1 MTQSNSRIYRLG
13 EIVESLGGKLIGTP
27 DLEIRRIATL
37 ENAGPGDLS
46 FLSHP
51 RYRRQLRST
60 RAGAVILKQADRSA
74 TNLPRILCDDPYL
87 YFARVARLLSAP
99 KRPAPG
105 VHPHTVVEPG
115 AIVAASATVG
125 PWCHIGR
132 DARVGERVV
141 VEAGC
146 AIGEEVEVGEDSHLH
161 PSVTIYAHCRI
172 GRRAVIHSGAVIG
185 ADGFGM
191 ALDEGRWLKIPQT
204 GRAIIGDD
212 VEIGANTTIDRGALD
227 DTVVEDGV
235 KLDNQIQI
243 GHNVRIG
250 AHTAM
255 AGCVGIAGS
264 TRIGRHCT
272 VGGGALIV
280 GHIDIADHV
289 NISAATLVTKSI
301 ARAGTYTGVF
311 PIAAHREWAKT
322 AAHLR
327 GLERWAERIHELE
340 RQLSKR
346 GKRKR

>member
-1 MTQSNSRIYRLG
+1 
-13 EIVESLGGKLIGTP
+13 
-27 DLEIRRIATL
+27 
-37 ENAGPGDLS
+37 
-46 FLSHP
+46 
-51 RYRRQLRST
+51 
-60 RAGAVILKQADRSA
+60 
-74 TNLPRILCDDPYL
+74 
-87 YFARVARLLSAP
+87 
-99 KRPAPG
+99 
-105 VHPHTVVEPG
+105 
-115 AIVAASATVG
+115 
-125 PWCHIGR
+125 
-132 DARVGERVV
+132 
-141 VEAGC
+141 
-146 AIGEEVEVGEDSHLH
+146 
-161 PSVTIYAHCRI
+161 
-172 GRRAVIHSGAVIG
+172 
-185 ADGFGM
+185 M

-204 GRAIIGDD
+204 GRAIVGDD

-280 GHIDIADHV
+280 GHLDIADHV

-301 ARAGTYTGVF
+301 ARAGTYSGVF
-311 PIAAHREWAKT
+311 PISGHREWAKT

-327 GLERWAERIHELE
+327 GLDRLVGRIHELE
-340 RQLSKR
+340 KQFSKR

>member
-1 MTQSNSRIYRLG
+1 VTQSNSRTYRLG
-13 EIVESLGGKLIGTP
+13 EIVESLGGKLVGTP
-27 DLEIRRIATL
+27 DLEIRRVATL
-37 ENAGPGDLS
+37 ENAGPEDLS

-60 RAGAVILKQADRSA
+60 RAGAVILKQADRAA
-74 TNLPRILCDDPYL
+74 TSLPRILCDDPYL
-87 YFARVARLLSAP
+87 YFAQVARLLNAP
-99 KRPAPG
+99 ARPAPG
-105 VHPHTVVEPG
+105 VHPQAAVEPD
-115 AIVAASATVG
+115 AIVAPSATVG

-132 DARVGERVV
+132 GARIGERVIIG
-141 VEAGC
+141 AGC
-146 AIGEEVEVGEDSHLH
+146 AVGEEAEVGEDSHLH
-161 PSVTIYAHCRI
+161 ASVTIYPRCKI
-172 GRRAVIHSGAVIG
+172 GKRAVIHSGVVIG

-191 ALDEGRWLKIPQT
+191 ALDKGRWLKIPQT
-204 GRAIIGDD
+204 GRTIIGDD

-227 DTVVEDGV
+227 DTMVEDGV

-301 ARAGTYTGVF
+301 PRAGTYTGVF
-311 PIAAHREWAKT
+311 PIAAHREWART

-327 GLERWAERIHELE
+327 GLDRLVERIGDLE
-340 RQLSKR
+340 KQLSKR

>member
-1 MTQSNSRIYRLG
+1 VTQSHSRAYRLG
-13 EIVESLGGKLIGTP
+13 EIVERFGGKLIGDP

-37 ENAGPGDLS
+37 ESAGPGDLS

-60 RAGAVILKQADRSA
+60 RASAVILKQADRDA
-74 TNLPRILCDDPYL
+74 TSLPRILCNDPYL
-87 YFARVARLLSAP
+87 YFARVAGLLNAP

-105 VHPHTVVEPG
+105 VHSQAVVEPG
-115 AIVAASATVG
+115 AIVAASAAVG

-132 DARVGERVV
+132 DARIGERVV

-146 AIGEEVEVGEDSHLH
+146 AVGEEVEIGEDSHLH
-161 PSVTIYAHCRI
+161 PSVTIYPRCRI
-172 GRRAVIHSGAVIG
+172 GRRAVIHSGVVIG

-289 NISAATLVTKSI
+289 NVSAATLVTKSI
-301 ARAGTYTGVF
+301 VRAGTYSGVF

-327 GLERWAERIHELE
+327 GLDRLVGRIHELE
-340 RQLSKR
+340 KQLATR